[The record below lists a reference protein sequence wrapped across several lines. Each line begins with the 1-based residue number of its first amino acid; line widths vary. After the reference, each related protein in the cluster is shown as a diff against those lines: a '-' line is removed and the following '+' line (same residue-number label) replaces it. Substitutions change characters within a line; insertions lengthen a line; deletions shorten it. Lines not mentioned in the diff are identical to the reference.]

1 MKDLSISA
9 LSANLYAIPIILLS
23 IICLVFPFV
32 LIWDWQIFSKGFLSI
47 YLALPYFIIAF
58 VFGGFLH
65 EILHAL
71 GFLIFGKLKISQV
84 KIGIIW
90 KFITPFAHCKIPL
103 KASIYRIAL
112 LLPAII
118 LGIVPSII
126 AIIIGKSWLLI
137 YGTLFTV
144 LAGGDFLI
152 LWIMRNVKSN
162 ELVKDHPER
171 CGCFIVNN

>member
-9 LSANLYAIPIILLS
+9 LSANLYAIPIVFIS
-23 IICLVFPFV
+23 IICLVFPFII
-32 LIWDWQIFSKGFLSI
+32 IWDWQIFTKGFLSI
-47 YLALPYFIIAF
+47 YLALPCFIVTF
-58 VFGGFLH
+58 VLGAFLH

-90 KFITPFAHCKIPL
+90 KFITPFAHCRVPL

-112 LLPAII
+112 LLPAIL
-118 LGIVPSII
+118 LGIVPSIV

-152 LWIMRNVKSN
+152 LWIIKKVKSD

-171 CGCFIVNN
+171 CGCYIV